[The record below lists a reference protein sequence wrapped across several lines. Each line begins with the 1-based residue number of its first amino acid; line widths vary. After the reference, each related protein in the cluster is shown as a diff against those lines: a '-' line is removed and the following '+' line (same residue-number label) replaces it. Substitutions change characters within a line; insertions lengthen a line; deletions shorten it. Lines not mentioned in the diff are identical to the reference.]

1 MVGGIFFMGNIDGL
15 DGKFLRLILFPS
27 ISCVVLEG
35 ELDFFFF
42 NYTGDSNSHSLT
54 HTIVSLTSCGGPWF
68 SWAVNIN

>member
-27 ISCVVLEG
+27 ISSVVLEG

-42 NYTGDSNSHSLT
+42 LTTQAIQTHTLSLT
-54 HTIVSLTSCGGPWF
+54 HFPLQAVADLGLAGP
-68 SWAVNIN
+68 SI